1 MANCNSMCFSV
12 LFTGG
17 SKYTVD
23 LSPSDQVIHL
33 RAGVEKQTETPPACL
48 LKLFQDGQILL
59 DDMAIKDL
67 DCEQPVF
74 GVVVRETKLEVL
86 LQAAGSYEGY
96 RKMLCE
102 AQPAPDDEKTR
113 VVGPM
118 PSILFALE
126 ELSGQKMEMKNLEL
140 GDAEGQLKF
149 YGDAGDLLMPS
160 LDAAPLCDKAG
171 AKLFDKV
178 TLSVDVNSDAYN
190 RGLGIVLEAS
200 ALMDNTASE
209 DGLPSYVYNG
219 YGLSKG
225 KKTNAVKFHPG
236 MFGGQIRIEGVGG
249 FGNQSM
255 DFTPTNWTNSGKQ
268 FHRLEVTLGKD
279 GANEVCFR
287 GAEGGQVWRKSW
299 TRKLTDGRYI
309 PAIHAW
315 LDLGSRDY
323 HPVHFRQISAVVH
336 LPNDLS
342 SVAAQNPSPL
352 HKREVDGGCDEKVC
366 DVKRLRN

>member
-102 AQPAPDDEKTR
+102 AQPAPGDEKTR

-200 ALMDNTASE
+200 ARMDNTASE

-236 MFGGQIRIEGVGG
+236 MFSGQIRIEGVGG

-287 GAEGGQVWRKSW
+287 GTEGGQVWRKSW
-299 TRKLTDGRYI
+299 NRKLTDGRYI